1 MRETYDFSGWATRND
16 LTCSDGR
23 VIRKD
28 AFKDDDAKTV
38 PLVWQHMHNSP
49 ENVLGH
55 AVLYNKDEG
64 VYTYGKFNNSEL
76 GEKAKE
82 LVVNGDVT
90 ALSIYANQLRQRENN
105 VVHGSIKEVSL
116 VLAGANP
123 GASIDNVYISH
134 SDYGVEDER
143 LEEEAIMYFDQPIE
157 HLAHADEE
165 ETKKEAP
172 AAEEGKEQLPEE
184 IEKALAYYDKLSDEE
199 KEYVDTLVAVT
210 MTMAEDDDS
219 EKAEGSDDSEA
230 KHSDEGDTDMKYNVF
245 EGTENPNVNV
255 LTHSDQA
262 KILDMAKSAKYGSF
276 QAALEAY
283 SEENGLAHDSLT
295 DVSGFPQVSNNES
308 YVGKLFPE
316 YAEVRPGAPE
326 LITNDQGWVG
336 TVMAKVHKSPISR
349 IRTSFVDIRNI
360 DELRAKGY
368 RKGDK
373 KTIAGNLKLVRRTHD
388 PQTVYVKSEL
398 HRDDIVDITDFDYVQ
413 YLYNIDRMMLNEELA
428 TAILVGDQ
436 RDEASAYKIHEEHIR
451 PIWTDD
457 DLYVI
462 HTTMDTGSVDMPGDD
477 MAMFGNNY
485 MTAETMINT
494 VLYAREKYKGTGT
507 PDFFISPHMLN
518 VMLLARD
525 LNGRRIYASKAE
537 LAAALNVND
546 IVTVEKFD
554 GLSRTVTE
562 DGSEVKKD
570 LVGIICNLADY
581 SLGST
586 KGGEITHFTQFD
598 IDFNKQKSLLE
609 TRLSGA
615 LTRVYSA
622 IVIEKPHEGN

>member
-16 LTCSDGR
+16 LICSDGR

-64 VYTYGKFNNSEL
+64 VYTFCKFNNSEL
-76 GEKAKE
+76 GVKAKE

-165 ETKKEAP
+165 ETKNEAP

-368 RKGDK
+368 RKGDQK
-373 KTIAGNLKLVRRTHD
+373 AIAGNLKLVRRTHD

-398 HRDDIVDITDFDYVQ
+398 HRDDIADITDFDYVQ

-485 MTAETMINT
+485 MIAETMINT

-554 GLSRTVTE
+554 GLSRTVTKN
-562 DGSEVKKD
+562 GSEVKKD